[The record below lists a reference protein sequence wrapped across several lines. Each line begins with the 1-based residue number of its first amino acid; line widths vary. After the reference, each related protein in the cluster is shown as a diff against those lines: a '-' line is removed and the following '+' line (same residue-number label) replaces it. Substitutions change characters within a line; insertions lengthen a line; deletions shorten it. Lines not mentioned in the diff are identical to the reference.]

1 MVIWC
6 LQKLPQIPL
15 PTHDVIVRYGY
26 PAEFEVAVFSLRM
39 LEPVMFHPYNSVCLV
54 QRNTVA
60 YDEGQPRQLED
71 ALVLRDSYSDLP
83 PVVIIFLFY

>member
-1 MVIWC
+1 MFVVIWC
-6 LQKLPQIPL
+6 LQKLPQFPL
-15 PTHDVIVRYGY
+15 PTHDVIIRYGY
-26 PAEFEVAVFSLRM
+26 PAEFE
-39 LEPVMFHPYNSVCLV
+39 
-54 QRNTVA
+54 RNTVA